1 MVVMISRKGLVSRT
15 ATTALVALVTS
26 LVGSTAVAAPRP
38 ASSPTVSINN
48 VSITEGNSG
57 TALASFTVQLKGKTS
72 GPTTVA
78 YATADGTAGAPADY
92 LVANGVVTFGKGQ
105 ARTVTVP
112 VNGDLADEPNETF
125 AVNLSGASNVSIAD
139 AQGIATIVDDDAAPA
154 ISVADATVG
163 EGNSG
168 TTDAS
173 FRVAL
178 SHASAGDVTV
188 DYATADETATSPGD
202 YGAGSGRVSFAPGST
217 AATIV
222 VPVAG
227 DSLEEPNETF
237 AVNLSGPVGASL
249 ADGGA
254 KGTIVDDETLPAISV
269 DDAATAE
276 GDAGSTAVSFGVTL
290 SHPSVDTVSVGLAT
304 ADGSAVG
311 PADYLPATEVV
322 SLAPGETSKTVA
334 VMVAGD
340 AIDEPDE
347 SFAINLSEPSNGVLA
362 DHQAAGTITD
372 DDAAPTISVGDASV
386 IEGNAGSKSV
396 EVTVSLSNPSSH
408 QVAVGYAT
416 VDGTAVA
423 PGDFEPANGTL
434 LFNAGDTQKTLAV
447 SVLGDTS
454 VEPDELL
461 TIDAASAEN
470 ATLGDATGG
479 VIIANDGDR
488 WPTSTSVRPRK
499 ARGKIRVSGLLS
511 PARPGRTMAVTLYK
525 KKDGRFVKVRT
536 KRPSLG
542 AGADANADG
551 TPDSK
556 YSTRFDNPR
565 RTRRCKVV
573 ARFTGDGDHRPS
585 RAVKTFDC

>member
-26 LVGSTAVAAPRP
+26 LVGSTAVAAPP
-38 ASSPTVSINN
+38 SSGPTVSIND
-48 VSITEGNSG
+48 VSVTEGNSG

-72 GPTTVA
+72 GPASVS
-78 YATADGTAGAPADY
+78 YATADVTAGAPADY
-92 LVANGVVTFGKGQ
+92 LYAGGTVTFGKGK
-105 ARTVTVP
+105 ARKVSVL
-112 VNGDLADEPNETF
+112 VNGDLADEPSESF
-125 AVNLSGASNVSIAD
+125 AVNLSGAINVSIAD
-139 AQGIATIVDDDAAPA
+139 AQGIGTIVDDDAAPT

-178 SHASAGDVTV
+178 SNSSASEVRV
-188 DYATADETATSPGD
+188 DYSTADETATSPGD
-202 YGAGSGRVSFAPGST
+202 YAAGAGVVTFAPGTT
-217 AATIV
+217 AAAIT

-227 DSLEEPNETF
+227 DTLEEPNETF
-237 AVNLSGPVGASL
+237 AVNLSSPVGATL
-249 ADGGA
+249 ADGA
-254 KGTIVDDETLPAISV
+254 ATGTIVDDETVPAISV
-269 DDAATAE
+269 GDAATAE
-276 GDAGSTAVSFGVTL
+276 GDTGQTAVSFGVTL
-290 SHPSVDTVSVGLAT
+290 SHPSADTVSVGLAT
-304 ADGSAVG
+304 ADGSAIA
-311 PADYLPATEVV
+311 PADYLPAAEVV
-322 SLAPGETSKTVA
+322 SFAPGETSKTVA

-347 SFAINLSEPSNGVLA
+347 SFAVNLSAPVNGLLA

-372 DDAAPTISVGDASV
+372 DDAAPSISVGDASV

-396 EVTVSLSNPSSH
+396 TVTVSLSNPSSH

-416 VDGTAVA
+416 ADGTAVS
-423 PGDFEPANGTL
+423 PGDFEPASGTL
-434 LFNAGDTQKTLAV
+434 LFGSGETQKTLAV
-447 SVLGDTS
+447 SVLGDTA

-470 ATLGDATGG
+470 AVLGDPSGG
-479 VIIANDGDR
+479 VTIANDGDR
-488 WPTSTSVRPRK
+488 WPTATSVRARK

-511 PARPGRTMAVTLYK
+511 PAHPGRTMAVTLYK

-556 YSTRFDNPR
+556 YSTRFRNPR

-573 ARFTGDGDHRPS
+573 ARFNGDSDHRPS
-585 RAVKTFDC
+585 RAGKTFDC